1 MAASEGGLRVHNTAG
16 SGYSSGGNTMAFNI
30 VASEAT
36 NLFQGD
42 VVKLV
47 SDGTVVAM
55 SAVGDTPVLGVFVG
69 CSFTNSDGELIY
81 SNKYVDTIAA
91 EGTTAHVLVNPYQLY
106 TIQISDGSDA
116 NDTLTRTS
124 IGLNFDIEFL
134 AGNSTTG
141 MSGMCL
147 DTSSPGGIVG
157 AANIRVVGLTN
168 NDGTNDMAGTAST
181 TYSHA
186 IVMIDP
192 KISFW
197 IDGPGL

>member
-1 MAASEGGLRVHNTAG
+1 MAASEGGLRVYSAGG
-16 SGYSSGGNTMAFNI
+16 SGYDPSNTMAFNI

-36 NLFQGD
+36 DLFHGD

-55 SAVGDTPVLGVFVG
+55 SAVSDTPVLGVFVG
-69 CSFTNSDGELIY
+69 CEYTNNDGGMTF
-81 SNKYVDTIAA
+81 SNKYTDAITA

-106 TIQISDGSDA
+106 TIQISDGSDG
-116 NDTLTRTS
+116 NTTLTRLA
-124 IGLNFDIEFL
+124 IGLNYDIEFNT
-134 AGNSTTG
+134 GNSTSG

-147 DTSSPGGIVG
+147 DTSTAGATT
-157 AANIRVVGLTN
+157 AANLRLVGLTN
-168 NDGTNDMAGTAST
+168 LDGTSDMAGTAST
-181 TYSHA
+181 TYSYG

>member
-42 VVKLV
+42 VVKTV
-47 SDGTVVAM
+47 TDGTVVAM
-55 SAVGDTPVLGVFVG
+55 SAVTDTPVLGVFVG

-106 TIQISDGSDA
+106 VVRIANSDT
-116 NDTLTRTS
+116 NTTLTRTA
-124 IGLNFDIEFL
+124 IGLNYDIEFNT
-134 AGNSTTG
+134 GNSTTG
-141 MSGMCL
+141 VSGMCL
-147 DTSSPGGIVG
+147 DSGEVG
-157 AANIRVVGLTN
+157 AAGAANLRLVGLTN
-168 NDGTNDMAGTAST
+168 DDGTNDMAGTAST
-181 TYSHA
+181 TYSHG

-192 KISFW
+192 SISFW